1 MYELQ
6 CHDMP
11 YNNYYY
17 KLAKIKP
24 LKSQSARIKKQMGR
38 TEVEGETKGKRERE
52 KKEEMSKT
60 K

>member
-1 MYELQ
+1 
-6 CHDMP
+6 MP

-38 TEVEGETKGKRERE
+38 TEVEGKRREKERERKGGNE
-52 KKEEMSKT
+52 QNKMNGCSIC
-60 K
+60 

>member
-1 MYELQ
+1 
-6 CHDMP
+6 MP